1 MKKHE
6 IICGHF
12 GIRAT
17 VTEFLRSEPQAA
29 WVQTDWR
36 PIRRRDNAGVHFAF
50 ISTLRT
56 QALRGRTDETCFLQ
70 RNLLAVPQLFLSTK
84 FAFALWLFLRTP
96 FVCCSF
102 TSQML

>member
-29 WVQTDWR
+29 WVQTDQR

-50 ISTLRT
+50 ISTLR
-56 QALRGRTDETCFLQ
+56 D
-70 RNLLAVPQLFLSTK
+70 
-84 FAFALWLFLRTP
+84 
-96 FVCCSF
+96 
-102 TSQML
+102 